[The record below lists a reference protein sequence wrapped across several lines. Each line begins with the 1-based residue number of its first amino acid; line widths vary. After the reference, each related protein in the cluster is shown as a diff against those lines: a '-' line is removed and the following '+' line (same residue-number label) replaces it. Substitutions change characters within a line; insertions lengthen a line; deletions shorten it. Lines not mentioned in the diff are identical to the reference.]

1 MGQPD
6 HRRGVLLLDLLRSGS
21 VHNRRRSGPGVHLA
35 KGRNREGRRH
45 PRGRVVRR
53 VTGLLLALCA
63 GVLPLEAQLI
73 PPDGGEVRFR
83 QGILERGVVA
93 ARPLL
98 GQGGR
103 YVVVHLAENRVFVF
117 DDPRAIWSAP
127 AGTGT
132 GFRLDT
138 GEHRWKF
145 STPRGLFRVR
155 NVEKDPMWEAPDW
168 HYVEKG
174 LPIPSASSP
183 SRLMRGVMG
192 TTAIYLGDGI
202 AIHGTNQPGL
212 LLDPDPERRR
222 VSHGCI
228 RLTNEAA
235 RALMHLV
242 DVGTPVLIY

>member
-1 MGQPD
+1 M
-6 HRRGVLLLDLLRSGS
+6 R
-21 VHNRRRSGPGVHLA
+21 A
-35 KGRNREGRRH
+35 A
-45 PRGRVVRR
+45 
-53 VTGLLLALCA
+53 GLCVMLLAVA
-63 GVLPLEAQLI
+63 SPLRGQVWDQAFPQ
-73 PPDGGEVRFR
+73 DGGEVRFR
-83 QGILERGVVA
+83 ADIMEREVETD
-93 ARPLL
+93 RPLVR
-98 GQGGR
+98 QEGR

-117 DDPRAIWSAP
+117 DGPRAVWSAP

-132 GFRLDT
+132 GFRLDR

-145 STPRGLFRVR
+145 STPRGMFRIR
-155 NVEKDPMWEAPDW
+155 RMEKDPLWEAPDW

-174 LPIPSASSP
+174 LPIPAANSP

-212 LLDPDPERRR
+212 LLNPDPERRR

-235 RALMHLV
+235 RTLMHMV

>member
-1 MGQPD
+1 M
-6 HRRGVLLLDLLRSGS
+6 R
-21 VHNRRRSGPGVHLA
+21 HLA
-35 KGRNREGRRH
+35 
-45 PRGRVVRR
+45 
-53 VTGLLLALCA
+53 GLLFFGLLASPA
-63 GVLPLEAQLI
+63 QAQLFLE
-73 PPDGGEVRFR
+73 DGGEVRFR
-83 QGILERGVVA
+83 SDILEREIVTD
-93 ARPLL
+93 RPLVRD
-98 GQGGR
+98 GGR

-117 DDPRAIWSAP
+117 DGPRAVWSAP

-145 STPRGLFRVR
+145 STPKGMFRVQR
-155 NVEKDPMWEAPDW
+155 MEKDPLWEAPDW
-168 HYVEKG
+168 HFVEKG
-174 LPIPSASSP
+174 AAIPPANSP

-202 AIHGTNQPGL
+202 AIHGTNQPAL
-212 LLDPDPERRR
+212 LLHPDPERRR

-235 RALMHLV
+235 RSLMHMV